1 MRINRL
7 KQKMLR
13 GLSSH
18 LVRADPPGLRPPPPS
33 AASPSPRASP
43 APWPRALVV
52 LVCSGSGS
60 FSDHGSSPV
69 AGPGPGPRPIDIGHS
84 SARFVGWKM
93 FFGSVTWW
101 ITSMTHPILRIWNWS
116 LTAVMLP
123 KKHSVLFDYFRYR
136 SGFVVLKDC
145 TVCDQILT
153 TALGNT

>member
-69 AGPGPGPRPIDIGHS
+69 AGPGPRPIDIGHS
-84 SARFVGWKM
+84 SARLVGWKM